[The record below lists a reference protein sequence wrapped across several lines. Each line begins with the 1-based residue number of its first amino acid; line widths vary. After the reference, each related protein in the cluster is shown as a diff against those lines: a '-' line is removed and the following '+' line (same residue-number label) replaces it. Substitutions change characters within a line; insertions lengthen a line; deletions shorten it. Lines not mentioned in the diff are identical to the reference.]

1 MRYAFIRSEEDR
13 YPLTVLCRVMRVS
26 RSGYY
31 AFVRRPP
38 SQRARQE
45 TQLRV
50 HVRAAFAASQ
60 RRYGSPRVHAQLR
73 AQGLRT
79 SRKRVARL
87 MRQQQLVARKRRRH
101 CKTTDSR
108 HSLPVAPNHVHRNFS
123 AQAPNQLWC
132 GDITYLRTRSGFL
145 YLAVLLDM
153 FSRAVVG
160 FAVGPQ
166 LDRSLVLQ
174 ALREALRR
182 RRVRPGLLHHTDRGS
197 QYASDDYQRE
207 LKQHGLVCSM
217 SRAGDC
223 YDNAPSESFFSTLK
237 AECHTD
243 DLAPEQVA
251 AVIHQYICGF
261 YNPVRKHSSLGYV
274 SPMQF
279 ERQSRARSRSNQAP
293 SST

>member
-1 MRYAFIRSEEDR
+1 MRYAFIRSEEGR

-31 AFVRRPP
+31 AFVHRRP
-38 SQRARQE
+38 SQRSRQE
-45 TQLRV
+45 TGLRV
-50 HVRAAFAASQ
+50 QVRAAFAASQ
-60 RRYGSPRVHAQLR
+60 RRYGSPRLHAQLR
-73 AQGLRT
+73 AQGVRT

-87 MRQQQLVARKRRRH
+87 MQKEQLVARKRRRRRA
-101 CKTTDSR
+101 TTDSR
-108 HSLPVAPNHVHRNFS
+108 HGFPVAPNRLQRNFH

-132 GDITYLRTRSGFL
+132 GDITYLTTRSGFV
-145 YLAVLLDM
+145 YLAVLLDL
-153 FSRAVVG
+153 FSRLVVG

-207 LKQHGLVCSM
+207 LKRHGLVCSM
-217 SRAGDC
+217 SGAGNC

-237 AECHTD
+237 AECSTHE
-243 DLAPEQVA
+243 LAPEQVA
-251 AVIHQYICGF
+251 AVIQQYICGF

-274 SPMQF
+274 SPMEF
-279 ERQSRARSRSNQAP
+279 ERRAQARRRQAP

>member
-1 MRYAFIRSEEDR
+1 M
-13 YPLTVLCRVMRVS
+13 
-26 RSGYY
+26 
-31 AFVRRPP
+31 
-38 SQRARQE
+38 
-45 TQLRV
+45 
-50 HVRAAFAASQ
+50 
-60 RRYGSPRVHAQLR
+60 
-73 AQGLRT
+73 
-79 SRKRVARL
+79 
-87 MRQQQLVARKRRRH
+87 
-101 CKTTDSR
+101 
-108 HSLPVAPNHVHRNFS
+108 
-123 AQAPNQLWC
+123 
-132 GDITYLRTRSGFL
+132 
-145 YLAVLLDM
+145 
-153 FSRAVVG
+153 
-160 FAVGPQ
+160 
-166 LDRSLVLQ
+166 LQ

-237 AECHTD
+237 AECHTE

>member
-1 MRYAFIRSEEDR
+1 MRYAFIRDEEGR
-13 YPLTVLCRVMRVS
+13 YPRTVLCRVMRVS

-31 AFVRRPP
+31 AFVRRPA
-38 SQRARQE
+38 SQRDRQE
-45 TQLRV
+45 FRLQV

-60 RRYGSPRVHAQLR
+60 RRYGSPRLHAQLR
-73 AQGLRT
+73 AQGVRT

-87 MRQQQLVARKRRRH
+87 MRQQQLVARRRRRR
-101 CKTTDSR
+101 CTTTDSR
-108 HSLPVAPNHVHRNFS
+108 HGLPTAPNRVRRAFH

-145 YLAVLLDM
+145 YLAVLLDL

-160 FAVGPQ
+160 FALGPQ

-174 ALREALRR
+174 ALRRALRR
-182 RRVRPGLLHHTDRGS
+182 RRVCPGLVHHTDRGS

-237 AECHTD
+237 AECPTE
-243 DLAPEQVA
+243 DLLPEQVP
-251 AVIHQYICGF
+251 AVIEQYICGF

-274 SPMQF
+274 SPMEF
-279 ERQSRARSRSNQAP
+279 ERRAQAMQNQAP